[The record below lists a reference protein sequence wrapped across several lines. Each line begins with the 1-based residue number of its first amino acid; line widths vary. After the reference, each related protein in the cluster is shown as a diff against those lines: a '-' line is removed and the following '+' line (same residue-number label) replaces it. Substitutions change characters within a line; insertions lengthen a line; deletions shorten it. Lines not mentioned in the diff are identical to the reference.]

1 MQFSAG
7 PDCDRIKRLPGGR
20 LMKMKKQDMVI
31 GYGKNRTILLV
42 DDEEKIVEVCRL
54 IWKKR
59 DMRSCVPMTARQL
72 WSCSEITIS
81 L

>member
-1 MQFSAG
+1 M
-7 PDCDRIKRLPGGR
+7 
-20 LMKMKKQDMVI
+20 
-31 GYGKNRTILLV
+31 GKNRTILLV
-42 DDEEKIVEVCRL
+42 DDEEKIVEVL
-54 IWKKR
+54 QAYLEKR